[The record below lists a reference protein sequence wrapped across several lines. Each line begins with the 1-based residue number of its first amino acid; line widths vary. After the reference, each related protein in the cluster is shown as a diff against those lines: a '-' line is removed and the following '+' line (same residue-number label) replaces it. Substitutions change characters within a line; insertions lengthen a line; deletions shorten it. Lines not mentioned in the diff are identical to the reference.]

1 MSEPR
6 WKVIYEDPH
15 LVIVNKPFGLP
26 SQSTRAGEPGLFE
39 SLQEHY
45 AYVGLHHRL
54 DQTASGLILFSRR
67 REINRPVSQLFLNHQ
82 IQRSYACVLVGH
94 AQAEV
99 WSAPIQGKAAKSR
112 VRPLGTGQGLT
123 AAMVTLQTGRK
134 HQIRVHAALAG
145 TPIAGDHRYGGEA
158 ARRSP
163 RLALHAH
170 QLALPHPETGEV
182 LTVVSPI
189 PEDLTALW
197 HAAGGPPSLG
207 DCA

>member
-6 WKVIYEDPH
+6 WRVAYEDAH
-15 LVIVNKPFGLP
+15 IVVIDKPFGLP
-26 SQSTRAGEPGLFE
+26 SQSTRTGEPGLYE

-45 AYVGLHHRL
+45 DYVGLHHRL

-67 REINRPVSQLFLNHQ
+67 RETNRPVSQLFQSHQ
-82 IQRSYACVLVGH
+82 IERSYACVLVGR

-99 WSAPIQGKAAKSR
+99 WSAPVQGKAARSE

-123 AAMVTLQTGRK
+123 AATVTLQTGRK

-170 QLALPHPETGEV
+170 LLKLPHPDTGET

-189 PEDLTALW
+189 PEDLTPLW
-197 HAAGGPPSLG
+197 SAAGGPPSLEG
-207 DCA
+207 CA